1 MDGSNP
7 SSLPKT
13 GHWAG
18 GFKMKRAIGIA
29 AVALLAL
36 TACQKKA
43 ETAATGKPATAAAT
57 PPAGLAGP
65 ITSPQR
71 KPGLWTQTVSTAQA
85 QQTTKLCLDEAS
97 DRQMAWWGAQDSR
110 TTCLEQTITQHMGG
124 GWDFH
129 SVCKSA
135 GGGTTT
141 SSGTA
146 TGDFGSHYKVEATST
161 TSGRPMP
168 QANGERRITIEAA
181 WQGPCPAG
189 MKPGDMELPGG
200 MRINMTGAM
209 SGKGPG
215 GAGHAPNA
223 AEIAQMRSQAK
234 AMKDA
239 K

>member
-1 MDGSNP
+1 
-7 SSLPKT
+7 
-13 GHWAG
+13 
-18 GFKMKRAIGIA
+18 MKRAIGVA

-36 TACQKKA
+36 AACQKKT
-43 ETAATGKPATAAAT
+43 ETAATGTATTATATAAAPATPAGPMT
-57 PPAGLAGP
+57 PPP
-65 ITSPQR
+65 R
-71 KPGLWTQTVSTAQA
+71 KPGLWTQTVSMAQM
-85 QQTTKLCLDEAS
+85 QQTTKLCLDEAT
-97 DRQMAWWGAQDSR
+97 DKQMAWWGSQAAKS
-110 TTCLEQTITQHMGG
+110 TCPEQTITQHMGG

-135 GGGTTT
+135 AGGTTT

-161 TSGRPMP
+161 TTGGPMP
-168 QANGERRITIEAA
+168 EANGEHKVAIEAT

-200 MRINMTGAM
+200 MKINMNDMM

-223 AEIAQMRSQAK
+223 AEIAQMRAQAK
-234 AMKDA
+234 AMAAAMKDA